1 MGSENVI
8 VMVEGATPTLTR
20 AQSASGH
27 RLSAISIA
35 WLIISIPPGLST
47 SSSPMNLALMI
58 FFGSSIG
65 VGNDS
70 GALLTVLVFNL
81 VVKCVGLI
89 KLELPGAV
97 AQPAADNEDVGG
109 VEHDAAA
116 PEAEVSSTDDV
127 RLDADSLRLI

>member
-1 MGSENVI
+1 MVI
-8 VMVEGATPTLTR
+8 VEGATPTLTR

-27 RLSAISIA
+27 RLAATSIA
-35 WLIISIPPGLST
+35 LLIVSIPPGLST
-47 SSSPMNLALMI
+47 SNSPMNFALMI

-97 AQPAADNEDVGG
+97 AAVTTEDVFD
-109 VEHDAAA
+109 VEHDAEAA
-116 PEAEVSSTDDV
+116 VSSTEEV
-127 RLDADSLRLI
+127 RLDADSLRFT